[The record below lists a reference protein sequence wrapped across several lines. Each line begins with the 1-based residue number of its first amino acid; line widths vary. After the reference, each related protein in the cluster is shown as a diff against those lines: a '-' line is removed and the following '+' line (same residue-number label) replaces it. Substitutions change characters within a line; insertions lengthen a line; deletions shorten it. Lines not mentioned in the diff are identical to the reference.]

1 MHVIKDSLH
10 GNIQLSELERELID
24 TREMQRLR
32 GIKQLALT
40 NLVYLGANHTRFEHS
55 IGTAHLTGKICESLG
70 LSEKETSELRAAA
83 LLHDIG
89 HGAFSHESE
98 CFIKKHLGE
107 THETIAKEKLQ
118 GEGISG
124 ILEREG
130 MNPSRIASLLFGSG
144 SGIVITSGVGA
155 DRMDYLL
162 RDSYCTG
169 VAYGVIDPERL
180 IHTMNLSKGN
190 IVLEEGG
197 LEAAE
202 SLLLARFLMFNTVY
216 SHHAVR
222 IASAMLKRAIA
233 LGIESLVLRPAD
245 LAILDDSGAMN
256 RLMADRKASRF
267 VRMIENREL
276 YKRALVVEFCEL
288 PQKARAGL
296 RADLGKSLAC
306 NIAELAGLPEEE
318 VLVDVPMPQHK
329 EADDV
334 FVEIGKKLEKL
345 SVASDL
351 VSSIKDAEEKRQRLI
366 VASPQGHAKIVGK
379 AAEKAISEL

>member
-1 MHVIKDSLH
+1 MYVIKDSLH
-10 GNIQLSELERELID
+10 GNIKLREFERELID

-55 IGTAHLTGKICESLG
+55 IGTAHLTGRICEALG
-70 LSEKETSELRAAA
+70 LSETETNELRAAA

-98 CFIKKHLGE
+98 YFIKKHLGE
-107 THETIAKEKLQ
+107 THETIAKEKLLS
-118 GEGISG
+118 EGIMR

-130 MNPSRIASLLFGSG
+130 MKPSRIASLLSG
-144 SGIVITSGVGA
+144 SDKGVVITSGVGA

-162 RDSYCTG
+162 RDAYCTG

-180 IHTMNLSKGN
+180 IHTMKLSKGG

-233 LGIESLVLRPAD
+233 LGIESLILRPAD
-245 LAILDDSGAMN
+245 LATLDDARVMHC
-256 RLMADRKASRF
+256 LMADRKASRF

-276 YKRALVVEFCEL
+276 YKRALVLDFSEI
-288 PQKARAGL
+288 PQKARALL
-296 RADLGKSLAC
+296 RSDLGNSLSR
-306 NIAELAGLPEEE
+306 NIAKRAGLPDEE
-318 VLVDVPMPQHK
+318 VLVDVPMQQYK

-334 FVEIGKKLEKL
+334 FVEMGGKREKL
-345 SVASDL
+345 FIASDL
-351 VSSIKDAEEKRQRLI
+351 VSSIKDAEAKRQRLI
-366 VASPQGHAKIVGK
+366 VASPQAYVKIVEK
-379 AAEKAISEL
+379 AAREAISSL